1 MNFIESIIQE
11 AVNPEFT
18 ATGDFSGAID
28 PDEHLFRSLGE
39 APKDINSY
47 DYERSLRIVYWMWAT
62 HPLAKRLTEIGKDF
76 VIGNTIQYK
85 TENERILN
93 LLHHFWYDSYNKLPL
108 KQHKKVRELSLY
120 GEQIYTVDVNKVN
133 GHVRL
138 GYIDPLNIKT
148 VKTEADNIEIVKSIT
163 TKGYDG
169 KKYNVIQ
176 ENQDGKLE
184 GDVFFFR
191 INNVSNAK
199 RGLPDLLHLLDW
211 LDAFDKILI
220 NEADRTQFLNSY
232 VWDILCKGMNEAQ
245 INKYMKSQPKPK
257 PGISFYHNENI
268 ERTAITPDLKIGES
282 TELLKFLLSFMLG
295 GAGVPE
301 HFFALAYQINRATA
315 EEMDP
320 PFYKAIENRQLE
332 VKYIF
337 KEIFDFVI
345 QKAIEYRR
353 QITDYDTGKGLGVLT
368 ENEDKNYEIVLPE
381 PSTKDTK
388 TIALSLK
395 ELTTALTV
403 AKQSG
408 WLSNQ
413 TACEIFAMVASELG
427 IDINAEEEL
436 QAIAEE
442 QNTEAE
448 NDVIKYG
455 KNNGNGQYKDVIK
468 QVVNRLGKENFDSNI
483 LNELELTD

>member
-28 PDEHLFRSLGE
+28 PDEHLYRNLSE

-47 DYERSLRIVYWMWAT
+47 DYERSLKIAYWMYLT
-62 HPLAKRLTEIGKDF
+62 HPLARRIIELGKDF

-85 TENERILN
+85 SENEKVLN
-93 LLHHFWYDSYNKLPL
+93 LLHRFWKDSYNNLSI
-108 KQHKKVRELSLY
+108 KQHQKITELSLY
-120 GEQIYTVDVNKVN
+120 GEQIYTTDINKVN

-148 VKTEADNIEIVKSIT
+148 VKTETNNIEIVKSIT
-163 TKGYDG
+163 TKGYNG
-169 KKYNVIQ
+169 KKYNIIQ
-176 ENQDGKLE
+176 ENQDGRLD

-191 INNVSNAK
+191 INNASNAK
-199 RGLPDLLHLLDW
+199 RGVSDLMHLIDW
-211 LDAFDKILI
+211 MDIFDQTLI
-220 NEADRTQFLNSY
+220 NEADRVRFLNSY
-232 VWDILCKGMNEAQ
+232 VWDVLCRGMTEAE
-245 INKYMKSQPKPK
+245 IKKYAKSQGTPK
-257 PGISFYHNENI
+257 PGTSFYHNENI
-268 ERTAITPDLKIGES
+268 ERNAITPDLKVGES
-282 TELLKFLLSFMLG
+282 TELLRFILSFMLG
-295 GAGVPE
+295 GSGTPE
-301 HFFALAYQINRATA
+301 HYFALAYQINRATA

-320 PFYKAIENRQLE
+320 PFYKKVENRQLFI
-332 VKYIF
+332 KYMF
-337 KEIFDFVI
+337 GQIFDFVI
-345 QKAIEYRR
+345 QKAVEYRR

-395 ELTTALTV
+395 ELTAALTI

-413 TACEIFAMVASELG
+413 TSCEIFAMVASELG

-455 KNNGNGQYKDVIK
+455 KNNGNGRYKDVIK